1 VKRLFL
7 LCLAALALALPAAA
21 VADTNKP
28 SSGHG
33 NFKELRQQLK
43 DAVSACKNG
52 PAADSQ
58 RRECRARLLS
68 LLVTAK
74 SRIEAFKAQIRARC
88 ADSAAGGNTAAGSS
102 PSSSNSAARPV
113 KKGCAHADQIV
124 QRLEQLEAKI
134 DKLIEKLRKRGSSA
148 SGPSKANS
156 TSTDQQIAEIEAGL
170 ANLPNP

>member
-1 VKRLFL
+1 MKRMFL
-7 LCLAALALALPAAA
+7 LCLAALALALPASA

-28 SSGHG
+28 DSGHG

-43 DAVSACKNG
+43 DAASACKSG
-52 PAADSQ
+52 TAADSE

-68 LLVTAK
+68 ILVNAK

-88 ADSAAGGNTAAGSS
+88 ADNSAAGSNAAGT
-102 PSSSNSAARPV
+102 PSNSNGAVRPV

-134 DKLIEKLRKRGSSA
+134 NRLIEKLRKRGSSA
-148 SGPSKANS
+148 SGSSKA
-156 TSTDQQIAEIEAGL
+156 TSTGSDQQIAEIESGL

>member
-33 NFKELRQQLK
+33 NFKELRQQ
-43 DAVSACKNG
+43 
-52 PAADSQ
+52 
-58 RRECRARLLS
+58 
-68 LLVTAK
+68 LVTAK